1 MRRSQA
7 TNIAAS
13 IANQHL
19 KRLYDNSG
27 NARFGATSKLWRRQG
42 LKPAT
47 DLAHDILL
55 PRAGNSIATGR
66 AGYRWDVMKQY
77 SAPAGRSWRSS
88 AAGALFVAAL
98 ALISAPAAAEGAAQ
112 AREAITVEGN
122 RRIDAETVRSYFHAA
137 PDGRFDEAARDAALK
152 ALLATGLFD
161 KVTIDRAGDRLVVHL
176 TEAPVL
182 GRVAFEGNKKIQ
194 DKDLSAIVESKP
206 QGTLQRAVV
215 QADVGRIMEA
225 YRHKGRNDVGVVPK
239 IISSGHD
246 RVDLVYEVTEGG
258 KTTVRQIN
266 FEGNHVFGK
275 RQLAAV
281 IKTSTTNMLSFLT
294 GGDDYDPDRIAADRE
309 QLRLYYRSKGYAD
322 ASVTSAQAEYDP
334 ALHGFTLTFSIDE
347 GPLYHFGGI
356 NIVCNVPG
364 LDGEKLRPALLA
376 RTGAMFD
383 GNALDKST
391 DALAT
396 ELAKLGFP
404 FAQAVAR
411 TTRDAAGQR
420 IDVSFV
426 VDQGPRTYV
435 ERIEI
440 HGNTRTRGYVIRREF
455 DIAEGDA
462 YNKTLIDR
470 AERRLK
476 NLNYF
481 KTVKISRQ
489 PGSAADRVVL
499 DVEVTEQSTG
509 EFTISGGYSTTDGLL
524 AEVKVGDRNFLGG
537 GKAVNASFTYGQYAR
552 GIDLSASEPYFL
564 GTRVSAG
571 IDLYYKQTD
580 ASTYQSYGSD
590 VYGATMQFGTPLTE
604 QIGVQ
609 YRYSIY
615 NQNVTLNPASLTA
628 APSLPIQQAALAGPQ
643 WVSSIGDTVTYSTL
657 DNNKNPTD
665 GIKSQLS
672 QDLAGLGGDVKFL
685 RTTEDMRY
693 YHSINDDVVALVRG
707 QGGYVAGWGGQ
718 QVPLLNNFFGGPTM
732 VRGFAPN
739 GFGPRDLTPGTTMDN
754 VGGSMYWASTLEFQ
768 SAIPGVPKEYG
779 LKATA
784 FVDAGSVFNYGGP
797 TTFPGSTQSLQVANS
812 NIVRSAVGV
821 GLVWDSPFGALGINY
836 AVPLS
841 KAAYDVVQPLSFT
854 AGGF

>member
-1 MRRSQA
+1 M
-7 TNIAAS
+7 
-13 IANQHL
+13 
-19 KRLYDNSG
+19 
-27 NARFGATSKLWRRQG
+27 
-42 LKPAT
+42 P
-47 DLAHDILL
+47 DIVS
-55 PRAGNSIATGR
+55 PRAGNSIA
-66 AGYRWDVMKQY
+66 AGQMANRRDVIGQCRT
-77 SAPAGRSWRSS
+77 AGRRCGRWI
-88 AAGALFVAAL
+88 AAGALL
-98 ALISAPAAAEGAAQ
+98 AAAAGLASTPAHAADSAAQ
-112 AREAITVEGN
+112 ARGADAKARDSIDVQGN
-122 RRIDAETVRSYFHAA
+122 RRIDTETVRSYFHAT

-161 KVTIDRAGDRLVVHL
+161 KVTIDRAGERLVVRL

-182 GRVAFEGNKKIQ
+182 DRVAFEGNKKIQ
-194 DKDLSAIVESKP
+194 DKELTAVIESKP
-206 QGTLQRAVV
+206 RGTLQRAMV
-215 QADVGRIMEA
+215 QADVGHIMEA
-225 YRHKGRNDVGVVPK
+225 YRHAGRDDVGVVPQ
-239 IISSGHD
+239 IINRGSD
-246 RVDLVYEVTEGG
+246 RVDLVYAVTEGA

-266 FEGNHVFGK
+266 FVGNRVFGK

-281 IKTSTTNMLSFLT
+281 IKTSATNMLSFLT
-294 GGDDYDPDRIAADRE
+294 GGDEYDPDRIAADRE

-322 ASVTSAQAEYDP
+322 ASATSAKAEYDP
-334 ALHGFTLTFSIDE
+334 AIHGFTLTFAIDE
-347 GPLYHFGGI
+347 GPLYHFGGVD
-356 NIVCNVPG
+356 IVCNVPA
-364 LDGEKLRPALLA
+364 LDGEKLRRLLVA
-376 RTGAMFD
+376 RSGAVFD
-383 GNALDKST
+383 GNALDKTSEV
-391 DALAT
+391 LAI

-404 FAQAVAR
+404 FAQALPR
-411 TTRDAAGQR
+411 TTRDAAAKR
-420 IDVSFV
+420 IDVAFAI
-426 VDQGPRTYV
+426 DQGPRTYV
-435 ERIEI
+435 ERIDI
-440 HGNTRTRGYVIRREF
+440 HGNMRTRGYVIRREF

-481 KTVKISRQ
+481 KTVKISTK
-489 PGSAADRVVL
+489 PGSVQDRVVL
-499 DVEVTEQSTG
+499 DVEVAEQSTG

-524 AEVKVGDRNFLGG
+524 AEVKLGDSNFLGTG
-537 GKAVNASFTYGQYAR
+537 YALKSAVSYGQYAR
-552 GIDLSASEPYFL
+552 GVDLSASEPYFL

-580 ASTYQSYGSD
+580 SSSYQSYGSD
-590 VYGATMQFGTPLTE
+590 VYGATLQFGTPITE
-604 QIGVQ
+604 QTGVQ
-609 YRYSIY
+609 WRYSIY
-615 NQNVTLNPASLTA
+615 NQNVTLDPTTLTA

-707 QGGYVAGWGGQ
+707 QGGYVTGWGGQ

-754 VGGSMYWASTLEFQ
+754 VGGSIYWASTLEFQ

-812 NIVRSAVGV
+812 NVVRSSVGV

-841 KAAYDVVQPLSFT
+841 KAAYDVVQPFSFT